1 MKVLITGASGQL
13 GQALLRNKVQN
24 ISLMLPNRN
33 DLDLANEESCR
44 SFIKAN
50 KPDWIINAGAY
61 TNVEMAEEN
70 TREAFLV
77 NTKAVSNFVEEIS
90 KYNGSI
96 LQISTDYVFNGK
108 FSKPITPLTTPEPL
122 NYYGYT
128 KLEAEKIVSNYPNS
142 KIIRTSWLYG
152 PVGKNFFLTIF
163 KLLNDKVRNE
173 SINIV
178 CDQIGCPTSADSLS
192 KACWHSLQTAN
203 SPQILH
209 WSDLG
214 SASWYDF
221 AYFIRNSLKNNN
233 LVDNPQLINPTKSE
247 NFFTKAKRPYYS
259 VLDCGETY
267 KFLKLETNHWTFEL
281 EKVVNQYIKVNG

>member
-13 GQALLRNKVQN
+13 GQALFRNRLDN
-24 ISLMLPNRN
+24 FSLMLPSRN

-44 SFIKAN
+44 SFIKEN
-50 KPDWIINAGAY
+50 KPHWIINAGAY

-77 NTKAVSNFVEEIS
+77 NTKAVSCFVEEIA

-96 LQISTDYVFNGK
+96 LQISTDYVFNGN
-108 FSKPITPLTTPEPL
+108 FSKPINPLTSCDPL

-142 KIIRTSWLYG
+142 IIIRTSWLYG
-152 PVGKNFFLTIF
+152 PIGKNFFLTIH
-163 KLLNDKVRNE
+163 KLLNNKEKNE
-173 SINIV
+173 SIEIV

-192 KACWHSLQTAN
+192 KACWHSLKIN
-203 SPQILH
+203 NLPKILH

-221 AYFIRNSLKNNN
+221 AFYIRKILKDTN
-233 LVDNPQLINPTKSE
+233 LLYNPPLIKPTKSA

-259 VLDCGETY
+259 VLDCWESY
-267 KFLKLETNHWTFEL
+267 KCLNLKTNHWTFEL
-281 EKVVNQYIKVNG
+281 EKVVNQYIQANG